1 MSELEPT
8 RTYSNPIATDVLRRM
23 LDERGV
29 EWTVP
34 DESWNQDS
42 ITYWKVGSIKWVA
55 FESENDTL
63 WLNCNSVTDLTPEQ
77 AIAATLGPAYEPP
90 VAAHWDGDTLTLTIP
105 RDPSCIRVQRSAE
118 QPCKVY
124 ADESKVIAATLGS
137 CNCTNSERTG
147 TCEADE
153 TDLIPFVRAD
163 SGDFEVDYIHVMECT
178 ECGHVYEHVNGDY
191 EYCPRCGRKRR
202 DVDE

>member
-1 MSELEPT
+1 MT
-8 RTYSNPIATDVLRRM
+8 ATEELRRM

-77 AIAATLGPAYEPP
+77 AIAATLGA
-90 VAAHWDGDTLTLTIP
+90 
-105 RDPSCIRVQRSAE
+105 
-118 QPCKVY
+118 
-124 ADESKVIAATLGS
+124 GS
-137 CNCTNSERTG
+137 CHDKNGFDRQVGFECMACGTMVDSYMVTPLDTG
-147 TCEADE
+147 H
-153 TDLIPFVRAD
+153 
-163 SGDFEVDYIHVMECT
+163 EVQFR
-178 ECGHVYEHVNGDY
+178 
-191 EYCPRCGRKRR
+191 YCPFCGGK
-202 DVDE
+202 VVSE

>member
-1 MSELEPT
+1 MT
-8 RTYSNPIATDVLRRM
+8 ATDVLRRL

-29 EWTVP
+29 EWGDDGYPTTCTVWAS
-34 DESWNQDS
+34 DGIVWH
-42 ITYWKVGSIKWVA
+42 G
-55 FESENDTL
+55 L
-63 WLNCNSVTDLTPEQ
+63 WRDDCIELIAHLTPEQ
-77 AIAATLGPAYEPP
+77 AIAATLGA
-90 VAAHWDGDTLTLTIP
+90 
-105 RDPSCIRVQRSAE
+105 
-118 QPCKVY
+118 
-124 ADESKVIAATLGS
+124 
-137 CNCTNSERTG
+137 G

-191 EYCPRCGRKRR
+191 EFCPRCGRKRK

>member
-1 MSELEPT
+1 MT
-8 RTYSNPIATDVLRRM
+8 ATDVLRRL

-29 EWTVP
+29 EWGDDGYPTTCTVWAS
-34 DESWNQDS
+34 DDIVWH
-42 ITYWKVGSIKWVA
+42 G
-55 FESENDTL
+55 L
-63 WLNCNSVTDLTPEQ
+63 WRDDCIELIAHLTPEQ
-77 AIAATLGPAYEPP
+77 AIAATLGA
-90 VAAHWDGDTLTLTIP
+90 
-105 RDPSCIRVQRSAE
+105 
-118 QPCKVY
+118 
-124 ADESKVIAATLGS
+124 
-137 CNCTNSERTG
+137 G

-191 EYCPRCGRKRR
+191 EFCPRCGRKRK